1 MAELSKKSLEMNK
14 TLDMIGEI
22 LFKKSRMVIQSKVFE
37 SITEDKC
44 ICCDGKAS
52 AFRDELSRK
61 EFSISGLCQKCQDAV
76 FGEE

>member
-14 TLDMIGEI
+14 ALDVIGEM
-22 LFKKSRMVIQSKVFE
+22 LFKKSRIE

-44 ICCDGKAS
+44 ICCGGEDS
-52 AFRDELSRK
+52 AFRDEFSRK

-76 FGEE
+76 FG